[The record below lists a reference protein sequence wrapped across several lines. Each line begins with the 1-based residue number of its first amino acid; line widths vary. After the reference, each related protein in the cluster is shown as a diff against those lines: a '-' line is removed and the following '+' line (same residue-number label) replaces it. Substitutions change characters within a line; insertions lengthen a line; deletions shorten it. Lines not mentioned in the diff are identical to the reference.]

1 MKPIDLNC
9 DLGEGVVDPSIE
21 TALLDSVTSA
31 NIACGGHAGDVS
43 TIRRLALAC
52 AARGTGI
59 GAHPSYPDRKGF
71 GRESLALTAAEIEKS
86 VLSQL
91 QVFASVVE
99 GVPGA
104 RIAHIKPHGALYH
117 DAMQNLDIADAIAR
131 AARGVAPAAVLVG
144 QAGLRGLER
153 WKESGFRV
161 AREAFADRKYEPD
174 GTLRSRKLPGALLQ
188 SPSEAAAQAVM
199 IAREGRA
206 FASDGSSV
214 WIDAET
220 ICLHSDTPGAV
231 DFAAA
236 VRRALMSA
244 SVQVCRMGA
253 A

>member
-9 DLGEGVVDPSIE
+9 DLGEGVVDPSVE
-21 TALLDSVTSA
+21 LALLDSVTSA
-31 NIACGGHAGDVS
+31 NIACGGHAGDTP
-43 TIRRLALAC
+43 TIQRLALAC
-52 AARGTGI
+52 AARGVGI
-59 GAHPSYPDRKGF
+59 GAHPSYPDRTGF
-71 GRESLALTAAEIEKS
+71 GRESLAMNADDIEES

-91 QVFASVVE
+91 KDFAAAIQD
-99 GVPGA
+99 VPGA

-117 DAMQNLDIADAIAR
+117 DSMQNLEIADAIAR
-131 AARGVAPAAVLVG
+131 AARQVAPSALLVG
-144 QAGLRGLER
+144 QAGMKGLAR
-153 WKESGFRV
+153 WRESGALV
-161 AREAFADRKYEPD
+161 AREAFADRRYEPD
-174 GTLRSRKLPGALLQ
+174 GSLRSRKLQGALLD
-188 SPSEAAAQAVM
+188 SADSAAAQAVM

-244 SVQVCRMGA
+244 GVQVCRMGA